1 MPRAIWK
8 GAISFGLVTI
18 PVGLV
23 TAEDKASEISF
34 HNLDKKT
41 MSRVK
46 QKRVAET
53 TGEEVPWD
61 DIVKGYEYTRGQ
73 YVVLEPE
80 EIEAANPKA
89 SHTIDIVAVVCRD
102 CIDPPYFNKPYYVVP
117 EQTGRKPY
125 ALLREVLRRNNQVAV
140 ARVVIRTRQYLA
152 ALFSEGDALVLDLL
166 RYADE
171 LRKTE
176 DLDLP
181 EADLSA
187 AGVSDKELDLAE
199 QLVGSLVAEWDP
211 EQYQDTYRNDLL
223 DLIKKKVEEG
233 GRTITEMPG
242 KEAAPTAQ
250 VVDIMD
256 LLKKSLEAAESG
268 KGGKKAAGRGSAKSA
283 KAAEGGAAEA
293 KPHETRKRA

>member
-8 GAISFGLVTI
+8 GVISFGLVTI

-23 TAEDKASEISF
+23 TAENRAADIDF

-46 QKRVAET
+46 QKRVAEA

-61 DIVKGYEYTRGQ
+61 DIVKGYEYERGS

-89 SHTIDIVAVVCRD
+89 THTIDIVAVVCRD
-102 CIDPPYFNKPYYVVP
+102 CIDPPFFNKPYFIVP
-117 EQTGRKPY
+117 EAVGRKPY
-125 ALLREVLRRNNQVAV
+125 ALLREVLRKNDQVAIAKV
-140 ARVVIRTRQYLA
+140 IIRTRQYLA
-152 ALFSEGDALVLDLL
+152 ALFPEGDALVLDLL

-171 LRKTE
+171 LRDVA

-181 EADLSA
+181 SSDLA
-187 AGVSDKELDLAE
+187 ETGVSDKEIALAE
-199 QLVGSLVAEWDP
+199 QLVAALVEEWQP
-211 EQYQDTYRNDLL
+211 EQYIDTYRNDLL
-223 DLIKKKVEEG
+223 DLIKTKVEEG
-233 GRTITEMPG
+233 GRLITEMPG
-242 KEAAPTAQ
+242 KEPAPTGE

-256 LLKKSLEAAESG
+256 LLKRSVEAAASERTASG
-268 KGGKKAAGRGSAKSA
+268 DAAAG
-283 KAAEGGAAEA
+283 E
-293 KPHETRKRA
+293 RKQA

>member
-46 QKRVAET
+46 QKRVSEKS
-53 TGEEVPWD
+53 GDEVPWD
-61 DIVKGYEYTRGQ
+61 DIVKGYEYSRGQ

-102 CIDPPYFNKPYYVVP
+102 CIDPPYFNKPYFIVP

-125 ALLREVLRRNNQVAV
+125 ALLREVLERNNQVAV

-152 ALFSEGDALVLDLL
+152 ALFPEGEALVLDLL

-171 LRKTE
+171 LRDTK

-181 EADLSA
+181 EKDLSEV
-187 AGVSDKELDLAE
+187 GVSEKELDLAQ
-199 QLVGSLVAEWDP
+199 QLVSALVAEWDP
-211 EQYQDTYRNDLL
+211 EQYTDTYRNDLL

-256 LLKKSLEAAESG
+256 LLKKSLEAAESE
-268 KGGKKAAGRGSAKSA
+268 KGGKKASDEAEEKPAK
-283 KAAEGGAAEA
+283 K
-293 KPHETRKRA
+293 RKRA

>member
-1 MPRAIWK
+1 MPRSIWK

-23 TAEDKASEISF
+23 SAEDKAAEINF

-46 QKRVAET
+46 QKRVAEQ

-61 DIVKGYEYTRGQ
+61 DIVKGYEYSKGQ

-117 EQTGRKPY
+117 EATGRKPY
-125 ALLREVLRRNNQVAV
+125 ALLREVLKRNDQVAV

-152 ALFSEGDALVLDLL
+152 ALFPEGEALVLDLL

-171 LRKTE
+171 LRGVD

-181 EADLSA
+181 EEDLKAVGVTDQELQLADQLISA
-187 AGVSDKELDLAE
+187 
-199 QLVGSLVAEWDP
+199 LVAEWEP
-211 EQYQDTYRNDLL
+211 RQYEDTYRNDLL
-223 DLIKKKVEEG
+223 DLIKTKVEEG

-256 LLKKSLEAAESG
+256 LLKRSLEAAGAEKG
-268 KGGKKAAGRGSAKSA
+268 AGGKSAGKKRAAG
-283 KAAEGGAAEA
+283 AEA
-293 KPHETRKRA
+293 SGEEAPKPEKKRKHA

>member
-1 MPRAIWK
+1 MPRALWK

-23 TAEDKASEISF
+23 SAEDKATEISF

-53 TGEEVPWD
+53 SGEEVPWD
-61 DIVKGYEYTRGQ
+61 DIVKGYEYSRGE

-89 SHTIDIVAVVCRD
+89 SHTIDIVAIVCRD
-102 CIDPPYFNKPYYVVP
+102 CIDPPYFNKPYYIVP

-125 ALLREVLRRNNQVAV
+125 ALLREVLTRNNQVAV

-152 ALFSEGDALVLDLL
+152 ALFPEGEVLVLDLL

-171 LRKTE
+171 LRSVA

-181 EADLSA
+181 EADLAAVGVTEQELMLADQLISA
-187 AGVSDKELDLAE
+187 
-199 QLVGSLVAEWDP
+199 LVAEWEP
-211 EQYQDTYRNDLL
+211 EKYQDTYRNDLL
-223 DLIKKKVEEG
+223 DLIKTKVEEG

-256 LLKKSLEAAESG
+256 LLKKSLEAAESEKAG
-268 KGGKKAAGRGSAKSA
+268 KVGG
-283 KAAEGGAAEA
+283 
-293 KPHETRKRA
+293 RA

>member
-256 LLKKSLEAAESG
+256 LLKKSLEAAESE